1 MIIDAEIKPQP
12 MTLNS
17 VHAEYGRLT
26 AEEVR
31 DRARSK
37 LQEWIAAGQGRAE
50 RTVNSI
56 FDETPTDLYAPAAA
70 IKVDAE
76 EGKNL
81 FRALIADRSALG
93 MHQHGLDQLAERV
106 GFNTRFLHDLQG
118 KRDSQGRPEA
128 WSHELG
134 ARIFNDLLQHR
145 PRGEKY
151 LIRQVK
157 DQGRAVLSDAYKCID
172 SRPTA
177 EELVKAAQANGA
189 VLIDGTHSQTRVS
202 IKVVRP
208 ELVELFPGEWAVLGF
223 GYSNSDFGDGAAVW
237 DGFIQRLLCLNGAM
251 VTTKFRSI
259 HLGRRAGNDVLL
271 SERTRRLMSEG
282 DKSAARDLVRGLLS
296 KESTDRLVE
305 QVRAAHAKVVEAGA
319 IDAFLKTRVNKGE
332 AEAIKA
338 AFTSADIVEVPPGQ
352 NAWRFSNSISLVAR
366 NTEDGRKKM
375 DLERLAGDALAFG
388 KAA

>member
-1 MIIDAEIKPQP
+1 MIIDQQIQPQA
-12 MTLNS
+12 MTLNG
-17 VHAEYGRLT
+17 VHPEYGRMT

-31 DRARSK
+31 DRARTK
-37 LQEWIAAGQGRAE
+37 LQEWIVAGQGRAE

-56 FDETPTDLYAPAAA
+56 FEEAPVDLYAPAAA
-70 IKVDAE
+70 IKVDAA
-76 EGKNL
+76 EGERL
-81 FRALIADRSALG
+81 FRALIADRPALG

-118 KRDSQGRPEA
+118 KGEA
-128 WSHELG
+128 WSQELG
-134 ARIFNDLLQHR
+134 AKIFNDLLQHR

-151 LIRQVK
+151 LFRNVK
-157 DQGRAVLSDAYKCID
+157 GQGRAVLSDAYKCID

-189 VLIDGTHSQTRVS
+189 ALIDGTYSQTRVS

-223 GYSNSDFGDGAAVW
+223 GYSNSDFGDGACTW
-237 DGFIQRLLCLNGAM
+237 EGFIQRLLCLNGAM
-251 VTTKFRSI
+251 VATKFREI

-296 KESTDRLVE
+296 KETTDKLVE
-305 QVRAAHAKVVEAGA
+305 QVRAAHAKVVEPAA

-338 AFTSADIVEVPPGQ
+338 AFVSADIVEVPPGQ

-375 DLERLAGDALAFG
+375 ELERLAGDALAFG
-388 KAA
+388 RAA